1 MCNSK
6 LVKKTENS
14 ATPNQRECLTK
25 QVPKVKESKMKQRP
39 KVKESE
45 HGMNDRKVG
54 GGQD

>member
-6 LVKKTENS
+6 LVKKTDNS
-14 ATPNQRECLTK
+14 ATPNPREYVTK